1 VQATGFSIKKRL
13 LTVKIMFIRETPEL
27 GREKPRSPIFT
38 PLSKL
43 VQHWLCSEGRPS
55 LITSCCFTLAPD
67 GTYPNGVRDVFKQL
81 VSFMIL

>member
-1 VQATGFSIKKRL
+1 MKK
-13 LTVKIMFIRETPEL
+13 K
-27 GREKPRSPIFT
+27 
-38 PLSKL
+38 
-43 VQHWLCSEGRPS
+43 HWLCSERRPL